1 MLSSDSRPVTKLFA
15 KPRLVESNSKS
26 TEPTVI
32 RLFGFSATSTVWS
45 VGSSKRTPAMAS
57 LGSSL
62 SESINIL
69 EEASPESLRMSS
81 AWSSNVPVE
90 SCCDTSEFCT
100 PTNPRFSSV
109 GGGKVVT
116 AGLSGIAGAL
126 SGTAFSGTTGSGAVV
141 VSGKFGSTG
150 SGINGSGKTVAVST
164 KSEFAW
170 SGNSGAIGS
179 VTGGRILEEASP
191 ESNAGSIGCEA
202 EFCIPAKP
210 SLSSVG
216 NGDATGVTNSGV
228 AASGKVVSS
237 DMTEFSGTVK
247 GVGVSGMMFSGKA
260 VGAVGNSVITV
271 SAESTGSGA
280 TTVAGES

>member
-32 RLFGFSATSTVWS
+32 RSFGFSATSTVWS

-116 AGLSGIAGAL
+116 VGLSRIIDAAL
-126 SGTAFSGTTGSGAVV
+126 SGASSSAAVV
-141 VSGKFGSTG
+141 LSGKFGSTG